1 MPLNLSQLRTP
12 VTQPEALAFLITEL
26 ASLGFG
32 ATSWQSGS
40 VQLTLVEMFASVYSN
55 LTLSVDAISRL
66 GFNDTSEGDALSAFS
81 YSHYD
86 NTRIDAV
93 STLGNLT
100 LTGAAIGPPHAI
112 LAGQIVA
119 SDADGRT
126 YRNTTAGTVPASG
139 TPVVAI
145 QAETPGADANVANG
159 TINILT
165 TPLAGVTCSNDAIA
179 PSSTWITQQ
188 GVNEETDAALRS
200 RNTTKWATLSP
211 SDPADRYINFI
222 RTAVPGAT
230 RIIVDDSNPAGPGTL
245 HIYIAGPSGVSG
257 ATDVVNAQ
265 TEADRIRNPT
275 AQVTVFA
282 AAAQPQ
288 LFQYA
293 CYITSSLNNAVT
305 QSAVEQALTD
315 YVNGLPIGGTSFVP
329 GALGEFVY
337 SEAIGAMTSIV
348 GVQQVVLS
356 LPPANVNIG
365 AFDIMTVSAI
375 TPTYISV

>member
-12 VTQPEALAFLITEL
+12 VTQAEALTFLITEL

-66 GFNDTSEGDALSAFS
+66 GFNDTSEGDALTAFS

-86 NTRIDAV
+86 NTRIAAV

-100 LTGAAIGPPHAI
+100 LTGAAVGPPHAI

-126 YRNTTAGTVPASG
+126 YRNTTAGTIPASG
-139 TPVVAI
+139 SLVVTI

-222 RTAVPGAT
+222 RTAVPGAA
-230 RIIVDDSNPAGPGTL
+230 RIKVDDSNPAGPGTL

-257 ATDVVNAQ
+257 AADVVNAQ

-288 LFQYA
+288 LFQYT
-293 CYITSSLNNAVT
+293 CYITAALNNAVT

-315 YVNGLPIGGTSFVP
+315 YVNGLPIGGTSFAAASP
-329 GALGEFVY
+329 GEFVY
-337 SEAIGAMTSIV
+337 SEAIGAMTAIA
-348 GVQQVVLS
+348 GVQQIVLS
-356 LPPANVNIG
+356 LPPGNVNIG

-375 TPTYISV
+375 TPSYISV